1 MSSPF
6 TDQSKLSEVLEYADA
21 FSDGGEPNGLVYNI
35 INSLPSSITTVKE
48 LKDNNTCLE
57 KVLDS
62 LPKNI
67 TTVKE
72 LKDNYTSL
80 DNVLDYIEEPKSLQS
95 QGGKRRYRRS
105 SKKRK
110 GSKKSKKSKKNRR
123 KSKRISRR

>member
-1 MSSPF
+1 MSLPF
-6 TDQSKLSEVLEYADA
+6 NDQIKLSEVLEYADA

-48 LKDNNTCLE
+48 LKDNNTISNFNKE
-57 KVLDS
+57 KVLD
-62 LPKNI
+62 
-67 TTVKE
+67 
-72 LKDNYTSL
+72 
-80 DNVLDYIEEPKSLQS
+80 YINEPKPVQS